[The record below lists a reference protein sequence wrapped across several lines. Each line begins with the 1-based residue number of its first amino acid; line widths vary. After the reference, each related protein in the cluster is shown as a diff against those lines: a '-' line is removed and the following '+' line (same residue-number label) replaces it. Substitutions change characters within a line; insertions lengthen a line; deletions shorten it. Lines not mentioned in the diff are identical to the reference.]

1 MKKLLS
7 TIILLSSLTAFA
19 QVQMKDNSPKY
30 KADEFVKEI
39 AKKSQ
44 LNLKRAAVETHTY
57 FPFSIDLAD
66 PAADDILGF
75 IQESQISAT
84 WRTYVNFLYPDSSA
98 LLITSTGGKNS
109 INTHLVGNTFDP
121 RDSNVDNNSPTVPR
135 LSRWTKYTVDTLG
148 VRYGYHRHLDS
159 FQGAEVVDTM
169 IFQFF
174 SNTKLTYVKNTAS
187 GFESFAYPN
196 TTAMN
201 LTTLLSSGANKTFK
215 LPLRKADRDRDT
227 TTGWVTQFAEVPVD
241 VTISPVN
248 GGNSAFSYTM
258 AFKPMVKANLGDTVF
273 NQQNPKSN
281 FKKNNYV
288 SYSLQINE
296 SPSNLQVKQYSFF
309 NNSFNINSNQKYNFS
324 TNGWTPFVPGNAF
337 FSHQYAFA
345 YYKITTANLDIK
357 NSNTEVSLLEAY
369 PNPAN
374 ANSEVVLSLK
384 SVKNTSALVTIT
396 DISGKVIKTMN
407 AELVNGKN
415 NITVSTSAMS
425 NGLYIVTVKGADFTS
440 SSKLVI
446 E

>member
-201 LTTLLSSGANKTFK
+201 LTTLLSSGANKTYK
-215 LPLRKADRDRDT
+215 LPLRKANRDIDS
-227 TTGWVTQFAEVPVD
+227 TTGWYSSLYEVPVN
-241 VTISPVN
+241 VAIAPVN

-273 NQQNPKSN
+273 NQKNPKSN

-288 SYSLQINE
+288 SYSLKINE

-309 NNSFNINSNQKYNFS
+309 NNSFFIKSNQKYNFS
-324 TNGWTPFVPGNAF
+324 TNGWTPFVPGNAY
-337 FSHQYAFA
+337 FSDQYAFA